1 MRQAGAGTLVIF
13 ARAAVAGRAKT
24 RLARH
29 AGYARAAMLSRLMT
43 QATVQRLSAPGR
55 WRTLVAVTPD
65 GAAVRGL
72 PGLDARYMQ
81 QGPGDLGQRMQRAF
95 SLAGKGPV
103 VIVGTDIPAV
113 RRHHVAAAFRALG
126 RADVAVGPSGDGGYW
141 LIGQRCRPRRL
152 ALFQGVRW
160 SGPHALADTLANLP
174 EGARVADLPVLTD
187 IDEGA
192 DWLDFTRAGG
202 RIAP

>member
-29 AGYARAAMLSRLMT
+29 VGYARAAMLSRLMT
-43 QATVQRLSAPGR
+43 LASVQRLSAPGR

-72 PGLDARYMQ
+72 PGLDARHVR
-81 QGPGDLGQRMQRAF
+81 QGQGDLGHRMQRAF
-95 SLAGKGPV
+95 SLAGQGPV
-103 VIVGTDIPAV
+103 VIVGTDIPGI

-126 RADVAVGPSGDGGYW
+126 RAEVAVGPSGDGGYW
-141 LIGQRCRPRRL
+141 MVGQRCRPRTL
-152 ALFQGVRW
+152 TLFQGVRW

-174 EGARVADLPVLTD
+174 DGARAAYLPVLTD

-192 DWLDFTRAGG
+192 DWLAFTRAGG